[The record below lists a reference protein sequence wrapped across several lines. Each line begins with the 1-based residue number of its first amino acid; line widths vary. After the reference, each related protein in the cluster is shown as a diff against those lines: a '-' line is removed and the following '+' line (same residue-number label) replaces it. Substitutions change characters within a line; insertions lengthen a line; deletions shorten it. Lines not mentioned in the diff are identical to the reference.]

1 MIDLAPFGDMVPQ
14 AVRDKVMT
22 KKAEIISG
30 KETVF
35 TGPIKDQTGTVR
47 IPAGKTATDAEL
59 LGMNWLVQGIVG
71 TTE

>member
-1 MIDLAPFGDMVPQ
+1 
-14 AVRDKVMT
+14 MT